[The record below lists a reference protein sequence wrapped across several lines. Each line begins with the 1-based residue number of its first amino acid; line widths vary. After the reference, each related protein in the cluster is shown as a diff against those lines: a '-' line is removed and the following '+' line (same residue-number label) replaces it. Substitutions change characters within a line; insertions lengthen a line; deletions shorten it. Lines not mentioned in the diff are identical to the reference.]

1 MLRKENM
8 KTNML
13 WMLAAILTCGL
24 GMSLTSCSDNVDNSG
39 GIIPTPQ
46 PGPDDY
52 KIVVGEGMVMPENE
66 FETKVPAIDG
76 DPAVVSALKA
86 IDGVMDVK
94 AFGTLERIDFFAKK
108 IIQKTAY
115 YFNFK
120 QPVDH
125 NNPSKGWFKQQ
136 CVLTLAGT
144 VGNSRPT
151 VLHTEGY
158 ALDKDNNR
166 LDWIG
171 EPMLVSV
178 LDANCLQVEYR
189 YHGWSLP
196 EGWTNDFHYL
206 SAKQQSDDLHAIV
219 TAIKQS
225 GLVAVSSKW
234 LSTGVSKNGMATA
247 DYAYHYPGEM
257 DAYVP
262 FCAPF
267 LTSLT
272 EKGPYSFILSKE
284 AFDGDTEE
292 MEKVKAAF
300 RAYVGNRSLQ
310 AECVALAKQKRT
322 DIANFS
328 DEDARIQ
335 LLYDIAD
342 NYFFKMQYVPYA
354 KWAYIVPKAG
364 DSAEK
369 FLTFIMAN
377 QKTKYDSE
385 KEEEYKRRKETADD
399 LEAGSATPGSPLALT
414 RAATVNRYDAN
425 LVQTCTEMGHYIY
438 DVSWFDDL
446 LTTEEK
452 SKFTEPFHDP
462 AGFGVTY
469 DGGQYVR
476 EFLQG
481 MKQSN
486 CPMMFVYSMQDP
498 WTGGQIPDEYLGRNS
513 QKMFIQNGTH
523 NDYID
528 KWNASERNQLF
539 QWLKSLGFDL

>member
-13 WMLAAILTCGL
+13 WMLAAILTCGV

-206 SAKQQSDDLHAIV
+206 SAKQQSDDL
-219 TAIKQS
+219 
-225 GLVAVSSKW
+225 
-234 LSTGVSKNGMATA
+234 
-247 DYAYHYPGEM
+247 
-257 DAYVP
+257 
-262 FCAPF
+262 
-267 LTSLT
+267 
-272 EKGPYSFILSKE
+272 
-284 AFDGDTEE
+284 
-292 MEKVKAAF
+292 
-300 RAYVGNRSLQ
+300 
-310 AECVALAKQKRT
+310 
-322 DIANFS
+322 
-328 DEDARIQ
+328 
-335 LLYDIAD
+335 
-342 NYFFKMQYVPYA
+342 
-354 KWAYIVPKAG
+354 
-364 DSAEK
+364 
-369 FLTFIMAN
+369 
-377 QKTKYDSE
+377 
-385 KEEEYKRRKETADD
+385 
-399 LEAGSATPGSPLALT
+399 EAGSATPGSPLALT